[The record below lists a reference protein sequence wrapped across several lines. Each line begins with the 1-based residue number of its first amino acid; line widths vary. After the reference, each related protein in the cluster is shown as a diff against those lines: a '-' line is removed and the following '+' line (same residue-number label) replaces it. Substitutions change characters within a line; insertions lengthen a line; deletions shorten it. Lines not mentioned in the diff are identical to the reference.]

1 MKVYQVNSVCG
12 FGSTGRIALE
22 IAGTLA
28 ATGQQCRIGYGRGH
42 CDDPRTFCFEK
53 SWEVKAHG
61 LLSRLTDR
69 QGFYSAAATRR
80 LIRDIRAYAPDV
92 IHLHNLHGYY
102 LHLPTLFSFLRNYG
116 VPVVWTLHDCWAF
129 TGHCAHY
136 DHAGCDKWKTGCF
149 ACPQKGQYP
158 ASRLLDNSRKNYAD
172 KKKLFSGIPNLTVVT
187 PSHWL
192 AEQVSHSFL
201 QEYPI
206 VPIYNGI
213 DLEVFHPGEGD
224 IRGKYGLDGREIVLG
239 VANAWDERKGLS
251 DFIALEPMLSPEY
264 QLVLVGLTA
273 EQKRTLPKQI
283 TGILRTDSVAEL
295 AQLYS
300 AAEVYVNLSVEETMG
315 LTTVEAMACGTPVV
329 TYDRTAVPEVVDPA
343 CGQVVC
349 AGKIADV
356 ADAIAKTDKQ
366 SVSDLCVVA
375 AAKFDKRK
383 KYQEYL
389 FLYEKQKGNGT

>member
-22 IAGTLA
+22 IADTLSA
-28 ATGQQCRIGYGRGH
+28 AGHECRIGYGRGQ
-42 CDDPRTFCFEK
+42 CADVRSFCFEK
-53 SWEVKAHG
+53 PWEVNAHA
-61 LLSRLTDR
+61 LISRMTDR
-69 QGFYSAAATRR
+69 QGFYSAGATRR
-80 LIRDIRAYAPDV
+80 LIRDITAYAPDI

-102 LHLPTLFSFLRNYG
+102 LHLPTLFSFLRTYG
-116 VPVVWTLHDCWAF
+116 APVVWTLHDCWAF
-129 TGHCAHY
+129 TGHCAYY
-136 DHAGCDKWKTGCF
+136 DHAGCSKWQTGCSS
-149 ACPQKGQYP
+149 CPQKGQYP
-158 ASRLLDNSRKNYAD
+158 ASRLLDNSKKNYHD
-172 KKKLFSGIPNLTVVT
+172 KKSLFTGIPDLTIVT

-192 AEQVSHSFL
+192 ADQVSRSFL

-213 DLEVFHPGEGD
+213 DLDVFRPGEGN
-224 IRGKYGLDGREIVLG
+224 IREKYGLDSRKIVLG

-251 DFIALEPMLSPEY
+251 DFLALEPLLPRNF
-264 QLVLVGLTA
+264 QLVLVGLQP
-273 EQKRTLPKQI
+273 EQLSKLPKQI

-343 CGQVVC
+343 CGRVVH
-349 AGKIADV
+349 AGKITDV

-366 SVSDLCVVA
+366 SVSGLCIAA
-375 AAKFDKRK
+375 AAKFDKRE

-389 FLYEKQKGNGT
+389 FLYQKQKGL